1 MSVSNGQ
8 RADQTTFNNAFLS
21 KVVGGETVGVID
33 LNNTTDPNSGAQVP
47 NTQRAVNELYEAV
60 GSSYADGN
68 RNQYSS
74 NNYVVDGDSRKAAIE
89 RLDTQMLVAS
99 TNAIDALAEGVSLR
113 TLSGTTSPATD
124 LGTFTGTTI
133 TDAVTVKAAL
143 QELETAVEA
152 RILLTEKGAAN
163 GVATLDAGGKI
174 PTSQVPA
181 SFVSL
186 LGDWNASTNTPTLA
200 NGVGDPGD
208 IYRVSVAGTVNFGAG
223 NISFSVGDWVYYRT
237 DNVWDKTSNVDAVT
251 SVNGLSGTVTL
262 DTDDIG
268 EGATN
273 LYFTNARVD
282 TQIDARRGVANGVA
296 SLDASTLVPIAQIP
310 DITTAKVTDFGSAFD
325 TRFDSRIPT
334 KSIDVL
340 SDVDT
345 TTVAPATNDFLKWN
359 GANWVPAAIASGLS
373 SPVITLFSSGS
384 GTYTPPVGVA
394 WLRVKLYGGGGGGAA
409 NGSGGPLGGSS
420 GQPTTFDTLTA
431 NGGEGGQAY
440 RGGGGGSA
448 VGGNVINLTGAPG
461 QGTPGNT
468 VPALTQNYGGSGG
481 GNGGGLGGTNGG
493 TTGGNGTPNT
503 GGGGGGGGTGAAC
516 WWGFWRI
523 LRAHLFKSSCQ
534 LFLLSWCWW
543 SRSSRHWHWIC
554 QRWHGWK
561 RVNYY

>member
-60 GSSYADGN
+60 
-68 RNQYSS
+68 
-74 NNYVVDGDSRKAAIE
+74 
-89 RLDTQMLVAS
+89 DTQLLVAS
-99 TNAIDALAEGVSLR
+99 TNAIDALAEGASLR

-174 PTSQVPA
+174 PTGQIPA

-186 LGDWNASTNTPTLA
+186 LGDWDASTNTPTLA

-268 EGATN
+268 EGTTN

-345 TTVAPATNDFLKWN
+345 TTVAPAVNDLLKWN
-359 GANWVPAAIASGLS
+359 GTNWVPSPTSAAAPLIVGVNGVNALTFPASLS
-373 SPVITLFSSGS
+373 TTETTVVWPAFAVNTLTGYNISNGVFTAPFDGMLDVSFSFLADKPAADDFQMYLKAYLNASPVHNALSPNYTSSRVGINYSHSFYVPSGFTLYFNLFMTSSTA
-384 GTYTPPVGVA
+384 TYTPG
-394 WLRVKLYGGGGGGAA
+394 
-409 NGSGGPLGGSS
+409 
-420 GQPTTFDTLTA
+420 
-431 NGGEGGQAY
+431 
-440 RGGGGGSA
+440 
-448 VGGNVINLTGAPG
+448 
-461 QGTPGNT
+461 
-468 VPALTQNYGGSGG
+468 
-481 GNGGGLGGTNGG
+481 
-493 TTGGNGTPNT
+493 
-503 GGGGGGGGTGAAC
+503 
-516 WWGFWRI
+516 
-523 LRAHLFKSSCQ
+523 CQ
-534 LFLLSWCWW
+534 SFFM
-543 SRSSRHWHWIC
+543 RF
-554 QRWHGWK
+554 
-561 RVNYY
+561 NAF